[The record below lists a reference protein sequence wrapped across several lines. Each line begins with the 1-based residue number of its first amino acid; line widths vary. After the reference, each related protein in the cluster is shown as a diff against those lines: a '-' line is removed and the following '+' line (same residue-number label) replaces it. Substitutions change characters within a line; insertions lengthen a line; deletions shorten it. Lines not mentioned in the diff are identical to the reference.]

1 MGDAVNPDIT
11 AVQNP
16 EPAANGS
23 AGRERA
29 DLRPEN
35 IQDAVIRLA
44 GNSQD
49 GIQSAGALLARL
61 AGRSDQDVMTY
72 MTIPATISGG
82 PSIFQVR
89 IGSGEVLSAGDEA
102 DFLVAFYQHS
112 YQDHISF
119 LKDGGVLLYDSDNV
133 EPDLDDKRFLY
144 VGVPITGLTV
154 EALGGTAKDKGK
166 NIFVLGLVAK
176 VFHLDVEKLTTLIKE
191 KFAGKDESIV
201 NTAIMA
207 FTAGY
212 AYPLGN
218 LLAKRYQFEH
228 IERTDGRAQIT
239 MDGNQALAYGLLAG
253 GVRYGAGYPITPW
266 SSVMEILRREL
277 PKYGG
282 LFVQSEDELA
292 AVSTALGFS
301 LAGYLSVTGSAG
313 PGISLKTEAI
323 GWASMAEMPLIIINV
338 QRGGPST
345 GLPTNVEQSDLHQAI
360 YGGHGDSPRVVLAA
374 ATVEDCFYIAVEAAK
389 IARNYSTPVF
399 ILSDT
404 SLATRI
410 EAFDEPNLA
419 ELMQEAKPDLSTRA
433 DSFKPYD
440 LNRITQHVA
449 PGTRLLDGK
458 YPLVTGLE
466 HDEMGHP
473 TGSPKLH
480 MAMTAKRRNKLRK
493 LAEELPVPEVYGD
506 AEGDILLV
514 GWGSTYG
521 PIHDAVKKAR
531 AAGEKMAAIHLRHIH
546 PLPNG
551 VEKIFANFKRIVVVE
566 MNDEGV
572 YGFGQLA
579 TILRAR
585 YCEPKIQSLT
595 KTDGLTYR
603 VKEILQGLSGRD
615 GSPSGPNG
623 ASGNGSSSSVEAAV
637 PAANRIE
644 TAGDTPATTAAAE
657 TNCPEA
663 TISAERDRAQDNT
676 PNQPGTEAIFA
687 SSGTNETRET
697 EKPA

>member
-1 MGDAVNPDIT
+1 MTGSDGANSVPT
-11 AVQNP
+11 AAPV
-16 EPAANGS
+16 S
-23 AGRERA
+23 DRA

-49 GIQSAGALLARL
+49 GIQTAGAFLARL
-61 AGRSDQDVMTY
+61 AGRSDHDVMTY

-112 YQDHISF
+112 YQDHVSF
-119 LKDGGVLLYDSDNV
+119 LREGGVLLYDSDNV
-133 EPDLDDKRFLY
+133 EPNLDDKRFVY

-166 NIFVLGLVAK
+166 NIFVLGLIAK
-176 VFHLDVEKLTTLIKE
+176 IFNLDADKLKRLITE
-191 KFAGKDESIV
+191 KFSGKDQSIV
-201 NTAIMA
+201 NTALMA
-207 FTAGY
+207 FQAGY
-212 AYPLGN
+212 AYPVGN
-218 LLAKRYQFEH
+218 VLTKHYRFDH
-228 IERTDGRAQIT
+228 IPRASGRAQIT
-239 MDGNQALAYGLLAG
+239 MDGNQALAYGLIAA

-266 SSVMEILRREL
+266 SSVMETLRREL

-282 LFVQSEDELA
+282 IFVQAEDELA
-292 AVSTALGFS
+292 SVSIALGCS
-301 LAGYLSVTGSAG
+301 YSGYLAVTGSAG
-313 PGISLKTEAI
+313 PGISLKAEAI
-323 GWASMAEMPLIIINV
+323 GWASMAEVPLIICNI

-360 YGGHGDSPRVVLAA
+360 YGSHGDSPRVVLAA
-374 ATVEDCFYIAVEAAK
+374 ASVEDCFYIAGEAAR
-389 IARNYSTPVF
+389 IARKYSTPVF

-410 EAFDEPNLA
+410 EAFDEPDLSK
-419 ELMQEAKPDLSTRA
+419 LMVDPKPDLTSRQT
-433 DSFKPYD
+433 FKPYPID
-440 LNRITQHVA
+440 QITQHA
-449 PGTRLLDGK
+449 PPGTRILDGK
-458 YPLVTGLE
+458 YPLLAGLE

-493 LAEELPVPEVYGD
+493 LAEEIPVPEVYGD
-506 AEGDILLV
+506 GEGDTLLV

-521 PIHDAVKKAR
+521 PIHDAVTMAR
-531 AAGEKMAAIHLRHIH
+531 EHGEKVGALHLRHLH

-551 VEKIFANFKRIVVVE
+551 LEKIWPKFKRIVTVE
-566 MNDEGV
+566 MNDQGI

-585 YCEPKIQSLT
+585 YCESKITSFT
-595 KTDGLTYR
+595 KTDGLTFR
-603 VKEILQGLSGRD
+603 VKEILDAVFKGKSFAARFIPRGGAEVVHEAGAENVKTLKDVVPQGVG
-615 GSPSGPNG
+615 
-623 ASGNGSSSSVEAAV
+623 
-637 PAANRIE
+637 
-644 TAGDTPATTAAAE
+644 
-657 TNCPEA
+657 
-663 TISAERDRAQDNT
+663 
-676 PNQPGTEAIFA
+676 
-687 SSGTNETRET
+687 
-697 EKPA
+697 

>member
-1 MGDAVNPDIT
+1 MGDPVNPDIT
-11 AVQNP
+11 AVQRQ
-16 EPAANGS
+16 EPPNGAGS
-23 AGRERA
+23 ATPALAGNPTSERA

-49 GIQSAGALLARL
+49 GIQTAGAFLARL

-72 MTIPATISGG
+72 MTIPSTISGG

-112 YQDHISF
+112 YQDHLSF

-166 NIFVLGLVAK
+166 NIFVLGLIAK
-176 VFHLDVEKLTTLIKE
+176 IFHLDVEKLTTLIKE

-218 LLAKRYQFEH
+218 LLEKRYQFEH
-228 IERTDGRAQIT
+228 IPKVGGRAQIT

-282 LFVQSEDELA
+282 LFVQSEDELG

-301 LAGYLSVTGSAG
+301 LAGYLAVTGSAG

-323 GWASMAEMPLIIINV
+323 GWASMAEMPLIIVNV

-374 ATVEDCFYIAVEAAK
+374 KTVEDCFYIAIEAAR
-389 IARNYSTPVF
+389 IAREYSTPVF

-419 ELMQEAKPDLSTRA
+419 ELMQNPNPDLSTRQ

-440 LNRITQHVA
+440 LERITQHVP

-480 MAMTAKRRNKLRK
+480 MAMTAKRRKKLQK
-493 LAEELPVPEVYGD
+493 LAKELPLPDVYGD
-506 AEGDILLV
+506 QEGDILLV

-521 PIHDAVKKAR
+521 PIHDAMKKAR
-531 AAGEKMAAIHLRHIH
+531 QGGEKMSAVHLRHIH

-551 VEKIFANFKRIVVVE
+551 LENILARFKRIVVVE
-566 MNDEGV
+566 MNDEGI

-585 YCEPKIQSLT
+585 YCEPKITSLT
-595 KTDGLTYR
+595 KTDGLTFR
-603 VKEILQGLSGRD
+603 VKEILERLEERYSSNGAQS
-615 GSPSGPNG
+615 NG
-623 ASGNGSSSSVEAAV
+623 ASGNGSSTASE
-637 PAANRIE
+637 PNR
-644 TAGDTPATTAAAE
+644 AAA
-657 TNCPEA
+657 TV
-663 TISAERDRAQDNT
+663 SAERDRAQDNT
-676 PNQPGTEAIFA
+676 PTKPGSEAVLA
-687 SSGTNETRET
+687 SSGTNETRDT
-697 EKPA
+697 EKPRNQ